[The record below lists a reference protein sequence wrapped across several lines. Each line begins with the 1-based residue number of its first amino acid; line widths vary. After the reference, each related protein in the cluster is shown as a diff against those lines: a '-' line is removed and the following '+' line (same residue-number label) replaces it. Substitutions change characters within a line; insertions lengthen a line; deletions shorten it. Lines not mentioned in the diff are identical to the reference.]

1 MVAEITRTSTRTVWA
16 PPTRWNAWS
25 TSTRRIFDWVPGGMS
40 ATSSKKRM
48 PVWARSKRPG
58 STPRSALSRPNS
70 TSSICSA
77 PIEAELTV
85 TNGPLARSELRC
97 R

>member
-1 MVAEITRTSTRTVWA
+1 M
-16 PPTRWNAWS
+16 
-25 TSTRRIFDWVPGGMS
+25 
-40 ATSSKKRM
+40 
-48 PVWARSKRPG
+48 
-58 STPRSALSRPNS
+58 PRSAVSRPNS

-85 TNGPLARSELRC
+85 TKGPLARSELRC